1 MKNNNQTPSKVQQ
14 KKPTKPKDSQALQ
27 LEELERWRGESPA
40 AGQVTEAKQ
49 LAQKTSEE
57 EISHTLEAEMAD
69 ESSRDLPARRNSAG
83 QTTPDVTAE
92 NWSAEKLAQES
103 IYQDETQVRAQMK
116 AGKKTR
122 SANAS

>member
-57 EISHTLEAEMAD
+57 EISQTLEAEMAD
-69 ESSRDLPARRNSAG
+69 ESSRDLPARRNSTG
-83 QTTPDVTAE
+83 QATPDVTAE

-103 IYQDETQVRAQMK
+103 IYQDETQVKAQMK